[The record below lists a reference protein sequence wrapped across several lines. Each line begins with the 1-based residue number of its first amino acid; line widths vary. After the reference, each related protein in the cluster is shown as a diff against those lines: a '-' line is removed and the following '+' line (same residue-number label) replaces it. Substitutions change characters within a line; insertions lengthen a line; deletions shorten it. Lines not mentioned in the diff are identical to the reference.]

1 VTTVDTSGVKGTQA
15 FSVANTLTA
24 ATLTLSGAAV
34 ATVTGTG
41 VNDTINV
48 TSTAAVTH
56 VIDAGAGT
64 ADVVN
69 IAVKTGFVNIG
80 SITNAETIN
89 VTVAAGNSIDL
100 SGASFATSARAVNI
114 LGGNSTSTFN
124 AQTVVTEVTS
134 VNAGT
139 FGGKL
144 LATFGDNVLDSTV
157 TVTGGALATDQLTAS
172 YATAATYTPKTSGV
186 EILAISASNG
196 ATSAAAY
203 TVDLSNTTG
212 VTRINA
218 SVGNQDTLTIDKA
231 TTQTI
236 RVIDMQSD
244 TAASTL
250 EVKLADASGAAD
262 SLTFELLGAASTNID
277 DGAIIKTT
285 DIETINL
292 KVSSAESISLASLA
306 MTDTTKFE
314 SLVVTGDKALTVT
327 AINANVTSINAS
339 GMTTGGSFT
348 QSARSQTTA
357 ANYVGSL
364 GNDTFRMAHGNDV
377 IDGAAGTGDTL
388 VVAGNLILGGIQI
401 DLSATGD
408 QVGTFNGSA
417 NAAIQSGFENIDVSG
432 ITGTGGADITAV
444 KTGSTITGTP
454 NADQINGGAGA
465 DTINYS
471 AGNDVVTG
479 GAGNDTFQLTDT
491 QFDNVSDASN
501 GSYDLGAGTGDIVKI
516 TNALTGVDADFV
528 DFTNAEILTISTNAS
543 TLTAGTVFLA
553 AGFTTIDSTD
563 TTLALTGSALGTAAA
578 PLIFKGYTVN
588 ASAESFVLGGTDA
601 AWDDAVTGW
610 TIVAGLFTKTS
621 ATVAD
626 FYTAVAGVTG
636 TAGEI
641 AIFVSGA
648 DTYVY
653 AEGVGTGA
661 TDDSHIVLTG
671 VNLTSVSTTQGALVL
686 HVGAAS

>member
-1 VTTVDTSGVKGTQA
+1 
-15 FSVANTLTA
+15 
-24 ATLTLSGAAV
+24 
-34 ATVTGTG
+34 
-41 VNDTINV
+41 
-48 TSTAAVTH
+48 
-56 VIDAGAGT
+56 
-64 ADVVN
+64 
-69 IAVKTGFVNIG
+69 
-80 SITNAETIN
+80 
-89 VTVAAGNSIDL
+89 
-100 SGASFATSARAVNI
+100 
-114 LGGNSTSTFN
+114 
-124 AQTVVTEVTS
+124 VTEVTS

>member
-1 VTTVDTSGVKGTQA
+1 
-15 FSVANTLTA
+15 LTA